1 MDEKGKRKGDFYEEE
16 PTTFEIHPDDVM
28 VVPDDSDIEWL
39 DQDLNSKKSHEWI
52 DPFEAFDEKVLK
64 GLEILSEMKQAI
76 LQKDQGDLSKND

>member
-39 DQDLNSKKSHEWI
+39 DQDFPNRNTAGRLCSSG
-52 DPFEAFDEKVLK
+52 FFFFQLT
-64 GLEILSEMKQAI
+64 
-76 LQKDQGDLSKND
+76 